1 VEATLVALWL
11 TGRLKSPPQNERMTL
26 FAYKAVNSLG
36 ETEEGVR
43 DAVDERQLIAALQTE
58 GYIPIR
64 VIPAGAK
71 SFLGLRLGI
80 KQSGLSQKDISL
92 FTGELATLL
101 ESGLPL
107 DKSLLVLI
115 DLTEDNERVT
125 KLIARVLDKVK
136 GGSTLAD
143 ALEKQSGIF
152 SKFYLN
158 MIRAGEAGGSLGEV
172 LTRLSEYLE
181 RSREL
186 KETVSTA
193 LIYPAI
199 LLIMSLASLF
209 VMLTFVVP
217 QFSEMFESAGK
228 ALPVSTQIVVGLA
241 EWLQSYWWLLILGV
255 VLVTG
260 YMNLQMADPVKKKVW
275 DGRFLKLPLAGTII
289 LNKETANISRTLGTL
304 LGNGVSI
311 LAALVIVRETVDN
324 LVLAAAIQDTEE
336 QLRQGKNMSD
346 ALLEKGIFPK
356 MAMQMIKMGEETGRL
371 EEMLLRVATIYDK
384 QLRVAIQ
391 RMLALLEPA
400 LIISLGLMI
409 AGIIVSILLAIL
421 SVNDLA
427 F

>member
-1 VEATLVALWL
+1 M
-11 TGRLKSPPQNERMTL
+11 PL
-26 FAYKAVNSLG
+26 FTYKAVNSLG
-36 ETEEGVR
+36 ETEEGIR
-43 DAVDERQLIAALQTE
+43 DAVDEQLLIAALQSE

-64 VIPAGAK
+64 VTPANSR
-71 SFLGLRLGI
+71 SFLGLGLGA
-80 KQSGLSQKDISL
+80 KQSKLSQKDIAL
-92 FTGELATLL
+92 LTGELATLL

-107 DKSLLVLI
+107 DKSLLVLM
-115 DLTEDNERVT
+115 DLTEDNERLS

-136 GGSTLAD
+136 GGASLAD
-143 ALEKQSGIF
+143 ALEQQSGIF

-158 MIRAGEAGGSLGEV
+158 MIRAGEAGGSLGDV
-172 LTRLSEYLE
+172 LTRLSDYLE
-181 RSREL
+181 RSQEL
-186 KETVSTA
+186 KDTVSTA

-199 LLIMSLASLF
+199 LLVMSLASLF

-217 QFSEMFESAGK
+217 QFTEMFESAGK

-241 EWLQSYWWLLILGV
+241 NWLQSYWWALLAGIIFISS
-255 VLVTG
+255 
-260 YMNLQMADPVKKKVW
+260 YMKFQLADPIRKKVW

-289 LNKETANISRTLGTL
+289 TNKETANISRTLGTL

-311 LAALVIVRETVDN
+311 LSALVIVRETVDN
-324 LVLAAAIQDTEE
+324 LVLAAAIADAEE
-336 QLRQGKNMSD
+336 QLKQGKHLSD
-346 ALLEKGIFPK
+346 ALLEKRLFPK

-391 RMLALLEPA
+391 RLLAFLEPA
-400 LIISLGLMI
+400 LIITLGLMI

>member
-1 VEATLVALWL
+1 MAVFT
-11 TGRLKSPPQNERMTL
+11 
-26 FAYKAVNSLG
+26 FKAINSLG
-36 ETEEGVR
+36 ETEEGMR
-43 DAVDERQLIAALQTE
+43 DAVDERHLIAALQSE

-64 VIPAGAK
+64 VAPANSR
-71 SFLGLRLGI
+71 SFLGLGLGA
-80 KQSGLSQKDISL
+80 KQSKLSQKDIGL
-92 FTGELATLL
+92 LTGELATLL

-107 DKSLLVLI
+107 DKSLLVLM
-115 DLTEDNERVT
+115 DLTEDNERLR

-136 GGSTLAD
+136 GGASLAD
-143 ALEKQSGIF
+143 ALEQQAGIF

-172 LTRLSEYLE
+172 LTRLSDYLE
-181 RSREL
+181 RSQEL
-186 KETVSTA
+186 KDTVSTA

-199 LLIMSLASLF
+199 LLVMSLASLF

-217 QFSEMFESAGK
+217 QFTEMFESAGK

-241 EWLQSYWWLLILGV
+241 NWLQSYWWVLL
-255 VLVTG
+255 TG
-260 YMNLQMADPVKKKVW
+260 IVFISSYMKLQLADPIKKKVW

-311 LAALVIVRETVDN
+311 LAALIIVRETVDN
-324 LVLAAAIQDTEE
+324 LVIAAAIEDAEE
-336 QLRQGKNMSD
+336 QLKQGKHLSD
-346 ALLEKGIFPK
+346 ALLEKGLFPK

-391 RMLALLEPA
+391 RLLAFLEPA
-400 LIISLGLMI
+400 LIITLGLMI

>member
-1 VEATLVALWL
+1 
-11 TGRLKSPPQNERMTL
+11 ML

-43 DAVDERQLIAALQTE
+43 DAIDEQQLIAALQTD

-64 VIPAGAK
+64 VVPAGAK

-80 KQSGLSQKDISL
+80 KQSKLSQKDIAL

-125 KLIARVLDKVK
+125 KLIGRVLEKVK
-136 GGSTLAD
+136 GGATLAD

-172 LTRLSEYLE
+172 LARLSEYLE

-217 QFSEMFESAGK
+217 QFSEMFASAGK
-228 ALPVSTQIVVGLA
+228 ALPVSTRIVVGLA
-241 EWLQSYWWLLILGV
+241 EWLQSYWWALVLGIV
-255 VLVTG
+255 SITA
-260 YMNLQMADPVKKKVW
+260 YMNLQLADPVKKKRW

-336 QLRQGKNMSD
+336 QLKQGKHLSD
-346 ALLEKGIFPK
+346 ALMEKGIFPK
-356 MAMQMIKMGEETGRL
+356 MAMQMVKMGEETGRL

-384 QLRVAIQ
+384 QLSVAIQ
-391 RMLALLEPA
+391 RMLALLEPV

>member
-1 VEATLVALWL
+1 
-11 TGRLKSPPQNERMTL
+11 ML
-26 FAYKAVNSLG
+26 FAYKVVNSFG
-36 ETEEGVR
+36 EIEEGVR
-43 DAVDERQLIAALQTE
+43 DAVDDRHLIAALQSE
-58 GYIPIR
+58 GYIPVR
-64 VIPAGAK
+64 VVPASAK
-71 SFLGLRLGI
+71 SFLGLPLGL
-80 KQSGLSQKDISL
+80 KQSKLSQKDIAL

-107 DKSLLVLI
+107 DKSLLVLM

-125 KLIARVLDKVK
+125 KLIGRVLDKVK

-186 KETVSTA
+186 KDTVSTA

-199 LLIMSLASLF
+199 LLIMSVASLF

-228 ALPVSTQIVVGLA
+228 ALPVPTQIVVGLA
-241 EWLQSYWWLLILGV
+241 EWLQSYWWVLILGV
-255 VLVTG
+255 VVVTG
-260 YMNLQMADPVKKKVW
+260 YMNLQMADPVRKKVW
-275 DGRFLKLPLAGTII
+275 DGRFLKLPLVGTII

-311 LAALVIVRETVDN
+311 LSALVIVRETVDN
-324 LVLAAAIQDTEE
+324 LVLSAAIQDTED

-346 ALLEKGIFPK
+346 ALLDKGIFPK

-371 EEMLLRVATIYDK
+371 EEMLLRVANIYDK
-384 QLRVAIQ
+384 QLRVEIQ

>member
-1 VEATLVALWL
+1 MALF
-11 TGRLKSPPQNERMTL
+11 S
-26 FAYKAVNSLG
+26 YKAINSLG

-43 DAVDERQLIAALQTE
+43 DAADEQGLIAALQSE

-64 VIPAGAK
+64 VAPATAR
-71 SFLGLRLGI
+71 SFLGFSLGA
-80 KQSGLSQKDISL
+80 KQSRLSQKEIGL
-92 FTGELATLL
+92 LTGELATLL

-107 DKSLLVLI
+107 DRSLSVLM
-115 DLTEDNERVT
+115 DLTADNERLS
-125 KLIARVLDKVK
+125 KLIGRVLERVK
-136 GGSTLAD
+136 GGSSLAD
-143 ALEKQSGIF
+143 ALEKQAGVF
-152 SKFYLN
+152 SKFYIN

-172 LTRLSEYLE
+172 LTRLSDYLE

-186 KETVSTA
+186 KDTISTA
-193 LIYPAI
+193 LIYPVI
-199 LLIMSLASLF
+199 LLVMSLASLF

-217 QFSEMFESAGK
+217 QFTEMFESAGK
-228 ALPVSTQIVVGLA
+228 DLPVPTQIVVGLA
-241 EWLQSYWWLLILGV
+241 EWLQSYWWMLVLIV
-255 VLVTG
+255 VVVYG
-260 YMNLQMADPVKKKVW
+260 YMNFQLADPVTKKTW
-275 DGRFLKLPLAGTII
+275 DRRFLAMPLFGSII

-311 LAALVIVRETVDN
+311 LTALAIARETVDN
-324 LVLAAAIQDTEE
+324 LALAEVCADAEE
-336 QLRQGKNMSD
+336 QLKQGRNMSD
-346 ALLEKGIFPK
+346 ALMEKGVLPK

-384 QLRVAIQ
+384 QLRIAIQ

-400 LIISLGLMI
+400 LIITLGVMI

>member
-1 VEATLVALWL
+1 M
-11 TGRLKSPPQNERMTL
+11 SL
-26 FAYKAVNSLG
+26 FTYKAINSLG
-36 ETEEGVR
+36 EIEEGIR
-43 DAVDERQLIAALQTE
+43 DAVDEQLLIAALQSE

-64 VIPAGAK
+64 VAPANSR
-71 SFLGLRLGI
+71 SFLGLGLGA
-80 KQSGLSQKDISL
+80 KKSKLSQKDIAL
-92 FTGELATLL
+92 LTGELATLL

-107 DKSLLVLI
+107 DKSLLVLM
-115 DLTEDNERVT
+115 DLTEDNERLS
-125 KLIARVLDKVK
+125 KLIAKVLDKVK
-136 GGSTLAD
+136 GGASLAD
-143 ALEKQSGIF
+143 ALEQQAGIF

-158 MIRAGEAGGSLGEV
+158 MIRAGEAGGSLDDV
-172 LTRLSEYLE
+172 LKRLSDYLE
-181 RSREL
+181 RSQEL
-186 KETVSTA
+186 KDSVSTA

-199 LLIMSLASLF
+199 LLVMSLASLF

-217 QFSEMFESAGK
+217 QFTEMFESAGK

-241 EWLQSYWWLLILGV
+241 NWLQSYWWALLAVIV
-255 VLVTG
+255 SISS
-260 YMNLQMADPVKKKVW
+260 YMKFQLADPIRKKVW

-289 LNKETANISRTLGTL
+289 TNKETANISRTLGTL

-324 LVLAAAIQDTEE
+324 LVLAAAIQDAEE
-336 QLRQGKNMSD
+336 QLKQGKHLSD
-346 ALLEKGIFPK
+346 ALLEKRLFPK

-391 RMLALLEPA
+391 RLLAFLEPA

>member
-1 VEATLVALWL
+1 
-11 TGRLKSPPQNERMTL
+11 ML

-43 DAVDERQLIAALQTE
+43 DAVDEQQLIATLQAE

-64 VIPAGAK
+64 VVPAGAK

-80 KQSGLSQKDISL
+80 KQTKLSQKDIAL

-125 KLIARVLDKVK
+125 KLIGRVLEKVK
-136 GGSTLAD
+136 GGATLAD

-172 LTRLSEYLE
+172 LGRLSEYLE

-241 EWLQSYWWLLILGV
+241 EWLQSYWWMLVLGV
-255 VLVTG
+255 ILITG
-260 YMNLQMADPVKKKVW
+260 YMNLQMADPVKKKIW

-324 LVLAAAIQDTEE
+324 LVLSAAIQDTEE
-336 QLRQGKNMSD
+336 QLKQGKNMSD